1 MLSTIR
7 RSWNLLTRR
16 QKVGLS
22 ILSVARIAVNFL
34 DIIGITLIGIAVTVL
49 LGNIDS
55 ISALNWLPSPFR
67 DSPAFLLLATAVVF
81 LTKTVFGIL
90 LARETAMFLARV
102 EVYNSN
108 RIATSVFSQG
118 LAATKRLSRSEVEWV
133 VLRSS
138 TVAFSGVLLQGMIF
152 QAEASLAILVFSLML
167 VADWQAT
174 IAITIYF
181 LLILSIFHWLSSSKF
196 QAAGSQLSLSSVAV
210 TQIITNLV
218 NAFREIWVLQ
228 KTNRYLSS
236 LAEAR
241 GQVARASA
249 TAIYLQAIPRLLVET
264 ALIIGALGFLG
275 WEVVRSDGQG
285 NFASLGILL
294 VGSLRIM
301 SALLPLQ
308 RSLADIRFIK
318 PQAEGAQ
325 ELLDQYLSQ
334 ETGHAA
340 NETMEP
346 LADARSAPQ
355 GGLRIEISKVTFA
368 FEDEPEPN
376 SVQTGAL
383 MTPVIDEISLTIK
396 SGSYVALVGPS
407 GAGKST
413 LVDLI
418 LGLYQPS
425 QGDILVEGLP
435 ARKFFA
441 LHPGM
446 VGYVPQKPG
455 IVSGT
460 IAENIALGV
469 EPSEVDDDA
478 VWAAIRTAQLEE
490 YVAGLPSGIHSDLG
504 PHADSLSGGQ
514 KQRLGLAR
522 ALYTNPKFLV
532 LDEATSALDAQT
544 ESFVTESLIVLRG
557 EVTVLVVAHRLSTVR
572 NVDTAYVLDKGKII
586 ASGPFSKLRRDVPL
600 IKNYIELM
608 SFDTPEDE

>member
-7 RSWNLLTRR
+7 RSWKLLTQR
-16 QKVGLS
+16 QKIGLS
-22 ILSVARIAVNFL
+22 ILGVARIAVNFL

-67 DSPAFLLLATAVVF
+67 DSPAFLLLATAILF
-81 LTKTVFGIL
+81 LTKTVLGIL

-138 TVAFSGVLLQGMIF
+138 AVAFSGVLLQGMTF

-196 QAAGSQLSLSSVAV
+196 QAAGSQLSFSSVAV

-218 NAFREIWVLQ
+218 NAYREIWVLQ
-228 KTNRYLSS
+228 KTNQYLSS

-249 TAIYLQAIPRLLVET
+249 AASYLQAIPRLLVET
-264 ALIIGALGFLG
+264 ALIVGALGFLG

-285 NFASLGILL
+285 QFASLGILL
-294 VGSLRIM
+294 MGSLRIM

-308 RSLADIRFIK
+308 RSFAEIRFIQ

-325 ELLDQYLSQ
+325 ELLEHYLSEEVDHIASGAMQ
-334 ETGHAA
+334 
-340 NETMEP
+340 P
-346 LADARSAPQ
+346 LADAAPTLQ
-355 GGLRIEISKVTFA
+355 GGLRVQISEVTFA
-368 FEDEPEPN
+368 FEDQPDPKSAPTGN
-376 SVQTGAL
+376 ST
-383 MTPVIDEISLTIK
+383 TPVIDGISLAIEP
-396 SGSYVALVGPS
+396 GNYVALVGPS

-418 LGLYQPS
+418 LGLYQPLRG
-425 QGDILVEGLP
+425 QILVEGLP
-435 ARKFFA
+435 AREFFA
-441 LHPGM
+441 RHPGI

-469 EPSEVDDDA
+469 ESSEVDDDA

-490 YVAGLPSGIHSDLG
+490 YVTGLPSGIHSDLG

-514 KQRLGLAR
+514 KQRLGVAR

-544 ESFVTESLIVLRG
+544 ESSVTESLMALRG
-557 EVTVLVVAHRLSTVR
+557 EVTVLVVAHRLSTVQ

-600 IKNYIELM
+600 IKNYIEIM
-608 SFDTPEDE
+608 SFDTEED